1 MNFVTFAKMTLA
13 AGFLTVSLFG
23 QPSAAFA
30 DDVVVD
36 GKIITAENFDAAA
49 DSSSEGDLAAPDAQV
64 EPTVQSDPEYKYLP
78 VRRYFPSTADAADG
92 DDHDILYD
100 PEDDLLPPVRP
111 VGDEVGADFPW
122 QVAIR

>member
-13 AGFLTVSLFG
+13 AGFLTVSLLG

-36 GKIITAENFDAAA
+36 GRIITAENFDAAA
-49 DSSSEGDLAAPDAQV
+49 DSSTDGDLAAPDAQV
-64 EPTVQSDPEYKYLP
+64 QPTVQSDPEYKYVP
-78 VRRYFPSTADAADG
+78 VRRYFSSTADAADG
-92 DDHDILYD
+92 GDHDILYD
-100 PEDDLLPPVRP
+100 PDDDLLPPVRP
-111 VGDEVGADFPW
+111 VGDEVVHEFPW